1 MALLSGHLC
10 FAFGGGERRAVLRAC
25 VLVCAYRHQGGA
37 SRGLRPSN
45 TAKRTTDH
53 LRITP
58 AILRPRLLF
67 WLVLK
72 NEPRKKNETPNHP
85 PLKKILTQHLA
96 VDKARRGGG
105 LGEVERGTADRR
117 RRNGGQEEVERR
129 TGGGGTADW
138 KRWNGRQM
146 RWNSRQSGHFDPP
159 DRAFRSARGGAVQS
173 VRSVPPGP
181 VGWSMSIIW

>member
-72 NEPRKKNETPNHP
+72 NEPRKKTKPQTTRH
-85 PLKKILTQHLA
+85 LKKILTQHLA

-105 LGEVERGTADRR
+105 LGEVERGH
-117 RRNGGQEEVERR
+117 GG
-129 TGGGGTADW
+129 
-138 KRWNGRQM
+138 
-146 RWNSRQSGHFDPP
+146 
-159 DRAFRSARGGAVQS
+159 
-173 VRSVPPGP
+173 
-181 VGWSMSIIW
+181 